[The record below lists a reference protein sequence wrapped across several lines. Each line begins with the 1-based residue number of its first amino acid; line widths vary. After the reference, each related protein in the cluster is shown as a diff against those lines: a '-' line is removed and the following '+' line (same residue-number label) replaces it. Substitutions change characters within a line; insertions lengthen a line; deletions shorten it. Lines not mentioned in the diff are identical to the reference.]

1 MVIPPTRASLMWLLV
16 ASVMLTPL
24 AIDIYLP
31 SLPVMAADL
40 GQPATALQ
48 IIITLLL
55 SSVGLGQ
62 IVVGPLTDRRR
73 PALLV
78 GSAL

>member
-1 MVIPPTRASLMWLLV
+1 MSMGSAWIVTVVGLCV
-16 ASVMLTPL
+16 FGVF
-24 AIDIYLP
+24 
-31 SLPVMAADL
+31 
-40 GQPATALQ
+40 LQ